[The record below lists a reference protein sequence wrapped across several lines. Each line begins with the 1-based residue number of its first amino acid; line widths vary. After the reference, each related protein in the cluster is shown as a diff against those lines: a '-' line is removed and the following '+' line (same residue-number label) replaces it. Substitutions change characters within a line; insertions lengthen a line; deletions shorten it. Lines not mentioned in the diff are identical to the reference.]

1 MRSKRSMTLSQF
13 CADVDIWG
21 IIPGA
26 VTQII
31 VSTFGLCI
39 CIFLLEFVIRDEILI
54 MATPISSLV
63 STFWFVVIVP
73 FHPVWRVVLPSILS
87 QDICA
92 LSKYQRSF
100 NSQKNLLD
108 ICSLKNYPCRIKK
121 YWTYPPL
128 NTCHS
133 PDGIQEFSGGDD
145 PRILMCFRGI
155 WWWFS
160 KSSKEDD
167 VWVAIG
173 SEGGLF
179 AGKCN
184 KDLGQGESSDD
195 EDENDDDTI

>member
-1 MRSKRSMTLSQF
+1 MNLSQF

-31 VSTFGLCI
+31 VSTFGLSV
-39 CIFLLEFVIRDEILI
+39 FVFLLLEFVIRDEILI

-87 QDICA
+87 QDNCA